1 LAARAGCVQLSSLVF
16 EEYRGLAK
24 LFLKNLLRQAVTLAE
39 HERQWGVAPEHILSA
54 GELLGR
60 PLWGTGRLY
69 LPFAGRHPYQRTG
82 PDSDNQGLGGFEH
95 EFASRRA
102 DENSEGGWGVAER
115 AKYMFINGAESLE
128 EYEIALAKQ
137 QEEIAPRVAELA
149 AEEAQEAEE
158 SEREFAEKTNLLE
171 AERAMEGIP
180 PLTENQKKDRRL
192 RYESLQLVRKM
203 QKSTDRIIPLLPLA
217 RLVMEVGQDFKS
229 NLFWSPVA
237 FNLVGEML
245 ETYLVGVFKDSLLS
259 AIHGKRICIMP
270 EDIGYAR
277 RIRGE
282 RS

>member
-1 LAARAGCVQLSSLVF
+1 MAARAGCVQLSSLAF
-16 EEYRGLAK
+16 EECRGLVE
-24 LFLKNLLRQAVTLAE
+24 LFLKKLLREAVTLAE

-128 EYEIALAKQ
+128 EYESAL
-137 QEEIAPRVAELA
+137 

-158 SEREFAEKTNLLE
+158 SELAFAEKQKELE
-171 AERAMEGIP
+171 AERAAGGAP

-217 RLVMEVGQDFKS
+217 RLVMEVGQGFKTD
-229 NLFWSPVA
+229 LFWSPVNTQCTSMRNRPA
-237 FNLVGEML
+237 SPRLSISPFSNPIP
-245 ETYLVGVFKDSLLS
+245 TRLLS
-259 AIHGKRICIMP
+259 ISL
-270 EDIGYAR
+270 AR
-277 RIRGE
+277 CSRRTW
-282 RS
+282 